1 MHSCLHACVAMAAP
15 ACAGK
20 SGKAN
25 LQRTLDRTL
34 SHGGMEGTKRK
45 LAEVAEAA
53 EELAK

>member
-1 MHSCLHACVAMAAP
+1 MAAL
-15 ACAGK
+15 ACAGT

-25 LQRTLDRTL
+25 RQQTLDRTL